1 MKRCTRACVGGGRYL
16 QKVVSAA
23 TTNERATEWRR
34 EVKECTWCVVG
45 TRPVGNSF
53 STGRPRK
60 CGENV
65 AAASVAEIYYSVTLQ
80 AHSREKEK
88 ERQTQLTQR
97 ETRSRCFLRVN
108 STTRVTAYFKY
119 GFARSSSDFS
129 TILRWTKKKGTKLL
143 RGKNKTLLCIRLF
156 SYTYRALFRD
166 VTPTCQRARIVM
178 SSFFP
183 RRAFLNFSL
192 TPWSASL
199 PFQVQ

>member
-23 TTNERATEWRR
+23 TTSERATEWRR
-34 EVKECTWCVVG
+34 EMKECAWCVVG

-60 CGENV
+60 CGENVV

-88 ERQTQLTQR
+88 ERETQLIHT

-129 TILRWTKKKGTKLL
+129 TILRWTKKKRTKLL
-143 RGKNKTLLCIRLF
+143 RKKNEPLLCIRLF
-156 SYTYRALFRD
+156 SYIYRAFFRD
-166 VTPTCQRARIVM
+166 VTPTCERE
-178 SSFFP
+178 S
-183 RRAFLNFSL
+183 
-192 TPWSASL
+192 
-199 PFQVQ
+199 